1 MEGYGEQPASLA
13 LRPVVAN
20 PQRQRWRGI
29 VKARHV
35 VLAIHDYYTQRL
47 DDQQRALDR
56 RSQQQLAISENE
68 LWALEY
74 IDLMH
79 LHHISEALDSDSS
92 GFVTIQE
99 VNRFTVS
106 RPRGWRYVLLLQCDS
121 KTLLSFPTAFCD
133 GSRTGQSAGR
143 PR

>member
-1 MEGYGEQPASLA
+1 M
-13 LRPVVAN
+13 
-20 PQRQRWRGI
+20 
-29 VKARHV
+29 KARHL

-106 RPRGWRYVLLLQCDS
+106 RPRGWRYAQ
-121 KTLLSFPTAFCD
+121 LSHITQRFPLSLPTAFCD